1 MAESSNPKL
10 AERFRISLYV
20 NAYFGTRPDWSLW
33 DLLKVNELDHAADA
47 RFRLTIET
55 GVKLGPV
62 KQEDTNNNKEPAP
75 ESLQGII
82 HVAFVLTDTER
93 DESSKDTTSEGCVA
107 KVVDGH
113 NVEDTYANVMRLL
126 NSDSDTLPYSNASR
140 ALFPDGQ
147 ALSGDTISFR
157 AWRIQQQ
164 LYELVDKVMSPQGM
178 ETPKF
183 LGVTGNEKLEAKI
196 RDCVSGLDHWMY
208 LDAFKGAFVR
218 LRALCLVYDAMTIQ
232 D

>member
-1 MAESSNPKL
+1 MAESSTPKL

-20 NAYFGTRPDWSLW
+20 NAYFGTRPDLSLW
-33 DLLKVNELDHAADA
+33 DLLKAKELEHAADA

-62 KQEDTNNNKEPAP
+62 RQEDTNNKESAP
-75 ESLQGII
+75 ESLLGII

-93 DESSKDTTSEGCVA
+93 DGSSKDTSNEGCVA

-113 NVEDTYANVMRLL
+113 SVEDTYADVMRLL
-126 NSDSDTLPYSNASR
+126 NSDSDTLPYFNASR

-147 ALSGDTISFR
+147 TLSGDAISFR
-157 AWRIQQQ
+157 TWRIQQQ
-164 LYELVDKVMSPQGM
+164 LYELVEKVMSPQGM
-178 ETPKF
+178 EKPKF
-183 LGVTGNEKLEAKI
+183 LGLKGNEEVEAKI

-208 LDAFKGAFVR
+208 LDALKGAFVR
-218 LRALCLVYDAMTIQ
+218 LRALCLVYEAMTIQ
-232 D
+232 G

>member
-1 MAESSNPKL
+1 MAESSTPKL

-113 NVEDTYANVMRLL
+113 GVEDTYVNVMRLL
-126 NSDSDTLPYSNASR
+126 NSDSDTLPYFNATR

-147 ALSGDTISFR
+147 ALGGDTISFR
-157 AWRIQQQ
+157 TWRIQQQ
-164 LYELVDKVMSPQGM
+164 LYELVEKVMSPQGM
-178 ETPKF
+178 EKPKF
-183 LGVTGNEKLEAKI
+183 LGLKGNEEVEAKI
-196 RDCVSGLDHWMY
+196 RDCVSGLDHWIY
-208 LDAFKGAFVR
+208 LDALKLAFVR
-218 LRALCLVYDAMTIQ
+218 LRALCLVYEAMTIQ